1 MGESHETRPGEITP
15 QNHIEKKKI
24 YILHKENGAHFQT
37 IFSQKLSIFFLL
49 LVKYLTFTLFFV
61 FIQILNSILT
71 ITV

>member
-1 MGESHETRPGEITP
+1 MKHAQVKLHPKITL
-15 QNHIEKKKI
+15 KKNI